1 MSDIR
6 PFGRD
11 LESAVKCVAW
21 YFVCQA
27 AWRIESMKR
36 LLFIVTLLAVFVLPA
51 YAEGPDWDAD
61 TPPSGD
67 FATKEITYLQ
77 PAVTTG
83 KAWFFTHGN
92 VVPCGVNGGY
102 PGDHTIYVDTYD
114 PDLFPSDKA
123 SAANVPSPGVK
134 VAYWCSGE
142 SNPSPQNQHWAL
154 LPTWRDGL
162 DDPTRHGVDFPLY
175 AQNTCKVAVYNGDSY
190 PSAIVSNIHTRHAD
204 DTECSAK
211 DRNYGH
217 WSYVL
222 HFTLVDLDAQATPAW
237 TETPT
242 ATLVPTW
249 TPEVTPTNTPSPTLT
264 PAPTWTPAPTA
275 TMIIDIENA
284 IRNAAWNKIGVNYNP
299 AAAFAVYARAHGL
312 GAPLSNEFDYYGYR
326 AQPFMAGVVFAM
338 IGDWQNTSH
347 LAW

>member
-1 MSDIR
+1 VSDIR

-21 YFVCQA
+21 YFICQA

-36 LLFIVTLLAVFVLPA
+36 LLFVAVLLVIFVLPA

-204 DTECSAK
+204 DTKCAER

-222 HFTLVDLDAQATPAW
+222 QFVLVDLDAQATP
-237 TETPT
+237 TST
-242 ATLVPTW
+242 ATLAPTNTPRPTPTPVPTW
-249 TPEVTPTNTPSPTLT
+249 TPVVTGTPTLP
-264 PAPTWTPAPTA
+264 
-275 TMIIDIENA
+275 E
-284 IRNAAWNKIGVNYNP
+284 IRDAAWAKVGVEYNP
-299 AAAFAVYARAHGL
+299 EAAFSTYARAHDL
-312 GAPLSNEFDYYGYR
+312 GAPLANEFDLRGYR
-326 AQPFMAGVVFAM
+326 IQPFMGGVVYAR
-338 IGDWQNTSH
+338 IGDWQNTKH
-347 LAW
+347 LTY

>member
-1 MSDIR
+1 M
-6 PFGRD
+6 
-11 LESAVKCVAW
+11 A
-21 YFVCQA
+21 
-27 AWRIESMKR
+27 RIKDV
-36 LLFIVTLLAVFVLPA
+36 LIGVILATLAVLPA
-51 YAEGPDWDAD
+51 CAEGPDWDAD

-67 FATKEITYLQ
+67 FAAKEITYLQ
-77 PAVTTG
+77 PGVTTG

-92 VVPCGVNGGY
+92 VVPCGMNGSY

-123 SAANVPSPGVK
+123 SAASVPAPGVK

-204 DTECSAK
+204 DTECAEK

-222 HFTLVDLDAQATPAW
+222 QFVLVDLDAQATP
-237 TETPT
+237 
-242 ATLVPTW
+242 
-249 TPEVTPTNTPSPTLT
+249 TPTNTPQPTPT
-264 PAPTWTPAPTA
+264 NRPAPTWTPQPTITP
-275 TMIIDIENA
+275 TMVIDINQA
-284 IRNAAWNKIGVNYNP
+284 IRNAAWLKVGVEYNP
-299 AAAFAVYARAHGL
+299 NAAFAVYARAHGL
-312 GAPLSNEFDYYGYR
+312 GAPLANEFDFLGYR
-326 AQPFMAGVVFAM
+326 AQPFMGGVVYAM
-338 IGDWQNTSH
+338 IGDWQNTRH